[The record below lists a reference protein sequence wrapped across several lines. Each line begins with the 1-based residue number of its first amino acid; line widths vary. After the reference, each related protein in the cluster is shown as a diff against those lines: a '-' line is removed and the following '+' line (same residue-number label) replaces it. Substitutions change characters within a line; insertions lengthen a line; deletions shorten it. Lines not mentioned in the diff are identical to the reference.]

1 MVDIKFLGTEK
12 RNENSLNIDLM
23 DVRGIIETINNED
36 KTVAFAIEK
45 ELDSI
50 EAIVKDMIEVYKA
63 GGRII
68 YMGAGTS
75 GRLAVVDSVE
85 CPPTYGTDPERIVA
99 LIAGGQR
106 AFTKAVENAEDDY
119 SLGRSELE
127 KINFSKDDYL
137 LGIAASGRTPYVLGG
152 LAYARELAAKTGSLS
167 CNKGSKISEV
177 SNRSIEVAVG
187 PEVVTGSTRMKA
199 GTAQKLVLSMMS
211 TTLMVS
217 VGKVYSNLMVDV
229 KITNKKL
236 EERAINIVIEVT
248 GCEREK
254 AIEKLGEAKGHAK
267 TAIVMI
273 LLGVSY
279 EEATTKLIEADGSI
293 RKTVK
298 N

>member
-1 MVDIKFLGTEK
+1 MIMLDIKFLGTEK
-12 RNENSLNIDLM
+12 RNEKSLNIDLM
-23 DVRGIIETINNED
+23 DVRGIIEIINNED

-50 EAIVKDMIEVYKA
+50 EAVVKDMVEIYKG
-63 GGRII
+63 GGRIV

-85 CPPTYGTDPERIVA
+85 CPPTYGIDPERIVA
-99 LIAGGQR
+99 LMAGGER
-106 AFTKAVENAEDDY
+106 AFVKAVENAEDNWE
-119 SLGRSELE
+119 LGRIDLE
-127 KINFSKDDYL
+127 KINFAKNDYL

-152 LAYARELAAKTGSLS
+152 LAYAKELGAKTGSLS
-167 CNKGSKISEV
+167 CNKGSEISEI
-177 SNRSIEVAVG
+177 SNRAIEIAVG

-236 EERAINIVIEVT
+236 EERAVNIVIEVT
-248 GCEREK
+248 GCERKE
-254 AIEKLGEAKGHAK
+254 AVEKLRETNGHAK

-273 LLGVSY
+273 LLGISY
-279 EEATTKLIEADGSI
+279 EDAKAKLIESDGFI
-293 RKTVK
+293 RKL
-298 N
+298 